1 MVFTIKIADHAHCA
15 QVVQWLHDHVG
26 ARVGARVDACEQQDG
41 LSVNGS
47 GWCYRTVA
55 NWWDYN
61 QPGLHIS
68 GRVDFED
75 HVSTYVITQFMLTWT

>member
-1 MVFTIKIADHAHCA
+1 MVVTVNIAEHAQCA

-26 ARVGARVDACEQQDG
+26 ARVDAQHQHDS
-41 LSVNGS
+41 LSVQGS

-55 NWWDYN
+55 NWLDYN
-61 QPGLHIS
+61 HPSLHIS

-75 HVSTYVITQFMLTWT
+75 HVSPDVITQFMLTWS